1 MVLNK
6 TGSDWNKDT
15 ICIVFKND
23 WVTGCV
29 MAIKF
34 IGLMCAQTNTVNK
47 SLEVGKR
54 RASAL
59 LSEIANRHQKQ
70 DTASIQIL
78 Y

>member
-47 SLEVGKR
+47 SLEVG
-54 RASAL
+54 
-59 LSEIANRHQKQ
+59 
-70 DTASIQIL
+70 
-78 Y
+78 